1 MKTARKQP
9 NILDIA
15 YRDKSLELP
24 PLWLRIASAGFYQ
37 LTPPWRDAPR
47 QKTMGELFWCTKGTF
62 HFTGEPERM
71 VLHQDE
77 VCFLFPGDYHD
88 ITATE
93 ESELYW
99 FCFDGPHIQEIIAAF
114 QLTRSPRP
122 VTLCPRELFMRL
134 IRETG
139 SPEVSAC
146 YEAGATAFQ
155 ILSLALAGK
164 KKEKSPPLLFKRF
177 CESVSVY
184 YNCSAM
190 GIADYAKHLHCH
202 RSTLVRVVTG
212 EIGISPQTYLRKVR
226 LERAKY
232 MLEYTLFS
240 IKQIALKCGFTNP
253 DYFAKVFRQTY
264 GKKPTEFR

>member
-1 MKTARKQP
+1 MPNRELIIENGLHNRCNISLSTGLTACSTGCGTEKEPEENPQTR
-9 NILDIA
+9 IRSSTIA
-15 YRDKSLELP
+15 E
-24 PLWLRIASAGFYQ
+24 
-37 LTPPWRDAPR
+37 
-47 QKTMGELFWCTKGTF
+47 KTMIT
-62 HFTGEPERM
+62 ERM
-71 VLHQDE
+71 N
-77 VCFLFPGDYHD
+77 F
-88 ITATE
+88 
-93 ESELYW
+93 
-99 FCFDGPHIQEIIAAF
+99 
-114 QLTRSPRP
+114 
-122 VTLCPRELFMRL
+122 
-134 IRETG
+134 
-139 SPEVSAC
+139 
-146 YEAGATAFQ
+146 
-155 ILSLALAGK
+155 
-164 KKEKSPPLLFKRF
+164 LLFKRF

-264 GKKPTEFR
+264 GKKPTAFR